1 MVFCALT
8 CCGSVCFIKCS
19 SRVPVG
25 VIFRFLWLVQSSRRR
40 IAACWWVLTAR
51 HEFPSTRSRNPN
63 SACWRL
69 RPHRWAPTW
78 KGHQPAKRRAA
89 PQRARPN
96 NEWWPRTFS
105 EPSVTDWWGNKFILE
120 FYVLCICVCI
130 WVTRIKLLAS
140 VFPHLVSDSSLCDR
154 RTKRRSGRFDTITT
168 WSYLVLWN
176 TKLMC
181 QDQHE
186 CWSSSRL
193 CRLETMDLLT
203 VPC

>member
-8 CCGSVCFIKCS
+8 CCGSVCFITSS

-25 VIFRFLWLVQSSRRR
+25 VILRFLWLVQSSRRR

-51 HEFPSTRSRNPN
+51 HEFPSTRSKNPN

-89 PQRARPN
+89 PHRARPN
-96 NEWWPRTFS
+96 DEWWPRTFS

-140 VFPHLVSDSSLCDR
+140 VFPHLVSDSSLCVQEGSTQSRHDR
-154 RTKRRSGRFDTITT
+154 I
-168 WSYLVLWN
+168 WSCETQSWCVRIN
-176 TKLMC
+176 TSPEVHHVC
-181 QDQHE
+181 AA
-186 CWSSSRL
+186 
-193 CRLETMDLLT
+193 
-203 VPC
+203 